1 MRASLVTAVTLVSSL
16 ASSGH
21 TTFSA
26 TLECAEVAQV
36 LSIDVGDHPDH
47 SLGAFQTKCTWL
59 KPIEIRGTRSTAYTG
74 TATLETQDSV
84 SRLQGYGVI
93 AFANGNSA
101 TFRFSGTSIQRG
113 DSVTAQGTWTFV
125 GTGVLKGV
133 VGGGSLQ
140 GTTSRRWQA
149 HLFPFG
155 CLAAAEVGRESCGR
169 GAA

>member
-26 TLECAEVAQV
+26 TLECAEVAQA

-47 SLGAFQTKCTWL
+47 SLGVFQTKCTWVR
-59 KPIEIRGTRSTAYTG
+59 PIEIRGTRSTAYTG

-93 AFANGNSA
+93 AFADGNSA

-113 DSVTAQGTWTFV
+113 DSVTAQGTWTFIE

-133 VGGGSLQ
+133 VGEGVYKGRPAQGGRRIYSLS
-140 GTTSRRWQA
+140 GAWQ
-149 HLFPFG
+149 LPK
-155 CLAAAEVGRESCGR
+155 
-169 GAA
+169 

>member
-1 MRASLVTAVTLVSSL
+1 MRPRLVTAVTLVSSL
-16 ASSGH
+16 ASSGQ

-26 TLECAEVAQV
+26 TLECAEVAQA
-36 LSIDVGDHPDH
+36 LSIDVGDHPNH
-47 SLGAFQTKCTWL
+47 SLGTFQTKCTWV
-59 KPIEIRGTRSTAYTG
+59 KPIEIRSVRSTAYTG

-125 GTGVLKGV
+125 EGTGVLKGV
-133 VGGGSLQ
+133 VGEGVYKGRPAEGG
-140 GTTSRRWQA
+140 RRIYFLSGAWQ
-149 HLFPFG
+149 LPK
-155 CLAAAEVGRESCGR
+155 
-169 GAA
+169 